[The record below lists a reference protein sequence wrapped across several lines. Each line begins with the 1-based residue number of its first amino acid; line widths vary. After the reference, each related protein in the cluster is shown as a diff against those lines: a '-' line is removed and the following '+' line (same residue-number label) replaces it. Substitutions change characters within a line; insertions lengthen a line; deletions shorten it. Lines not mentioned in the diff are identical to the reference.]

1 MVMTF
6 LISCIMVPLML
17 SYSKFSALENF
28 PGYTINQY
36 TMGNVGGASS
46 FCAHAKFETMMSAL
60 SIDCPNETLIAKL
73 DTIADNTQKPVYEV
87 GIIASTTED
96 KTFCSNSALGDDNF
110 CKDLIDRTELDKF
123 LTTDCVGKQS
133 C

>member
-1 MVMTF
+1 
-6 LISCIMVPLML
+6 
-17 SYSKFSALENF
+17 
-28 PGYTINQY
+28 
-36 TMGNVGGASS
+36 
-46 FCAHAKFETMMSAL
+46 MSAL
-60 SIDCPNETLIAKL
+60 KIDCPNETLIAKL

-87 GIIASTTED
+87 GIIASATED

-133 C
+133 CQLTNLPQYVGTAGESQANCVGEDA